1 MQLQSLEY
9 FHRKKN
15 FKGQERGLASEE
27 WKNHLPI
34 VVITVPAKKK
44 DELMSQRLVWLNEF
58 SDGFTPARTAETTCW
73 SRKWKYKTKRGQK
86 NISA

>member
-9 FHRKKN
+9 FHRKN
-15 FKGQERGLASEE
+15 FKGQERGVTSEE

-44 DELMSQRLVWLNEF
+44 DELMSQRLV
-58 SDGFTPARTAETTCW
+58 
-73 SRKWKYKTKRGQK
+73 
-86 NISA
+86 

>member
-9 FHRKKN
+9 FHRKN
-15 FKGQERGLASEE
+15 FKGQERGVTSEE
-27 WKNHLPI
+27 GKNHLPI

-73 SRKWKYKTKRGQK
+73 SRKWK
-86 NISA
+86 